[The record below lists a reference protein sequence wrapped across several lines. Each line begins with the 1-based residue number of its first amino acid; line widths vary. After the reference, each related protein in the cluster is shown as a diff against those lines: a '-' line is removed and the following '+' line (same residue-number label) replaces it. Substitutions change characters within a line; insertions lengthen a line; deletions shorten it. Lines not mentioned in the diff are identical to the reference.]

1 MSRISGKLNLLNLHG
16 VVKMIPGKMGP
27 VECVVIPLEKNK
39 LFKGEK
45 GIYLDLIAF
54 EIAHDKRR
62 EGSKDT
68 HLVKQSFSK
77 EVRESM
83 TEEQIKSLPIL
94 GSLQAWDESFT
105 ESETVS
111 SSEILGEDDDLPF

>member
-68 HLVKQSFSK
+68 HLIKQSFSK

-105 ESETVS
+105 ESEPVS
-111 SSEILGEDDDLPF
+111 SSTTLGEDDDLPF